1 METGMTFAYWCVLVG
16 ALMPLLWTSTAKWG
30 GSNRMPTVANRAPR
44 EFLSGLE
51 GHQKRADWAQQNAFE
66 AFPAFAAAVI
76 IAQIAGAPKISI
88 DRLAAIWVAARFL
101 HGLFYVLDWSH
112 ARSFAYFIAIGC
124 VIGLFVAA
132 A

>member
-1 METGMTFAYWCVLVG
+1 MPIVWTG
-16 ALMPLLWTSTAKWG
+16 TAKWG
-30 GSNRMPTVANRAPR
+30 GANRMPSAANRAPR

-51 GHQKRADWAQQNAFE
+51 GRQKRADWAQQNAFE

-76 IAQIAGAPKISI
+76 IAQAAGAAQISI
-88 DRLAAIWVAARFL
+88 DRLAAVWVAARFL
-101 HGLFYVLDWSH
+101 HGLCYVLDWSN
-112 ARSFAYFIAIGC
+112 ARSLAYFIGIGC